1 MPSLYE
7 SISKTLNS
15 KVGRIV
21 LIEVFWSALPDLN
34 RSPVSDEAFVL
45 LRELSRL
52 CLEEIQRGR
61 TATTRQLLSMLT
73 EVRG

>member
-34 RSPVSDEAFVL
+34 RSPVSDEAVVL
-45 LRELSRL
+45 LRVVSRQ

-61 TATTRQLLSMLT
+61 NATTRQLLSMLA